1 MDIDTIVAMLTGSEE
16 DFNVGKE
23 IIRNNLELELFT
35 PEQLIDILD
44 EVWWKLVTH
53 KEIERYQE
61 LNDIVTNHLM
71 IVSRFKES
79 D

>member
-44 EVWWKLVTH
+44 EIWRKLVTH
-53 KEIERYQE
+53 KEFERYQK
-61 LNDIVTNHLM
+61 LNDIVTNHL
-71 IVSRFKES
+71 IIDTRIK
-79 D
+79 